1 MKQALCLATA
11 MALHLGIAESAS
23 AGTEPL
29 VARDMLEVTV
39 LALKG
44 DRAKALEMLS
54 KGNML
59 FRQGDVFV
67 YCIDGRGRV
76 LTHALPELVGR
87 DFSALSDKTGK
98 EFGAYMLINSREGQ
112 LGFTGYYLPTPGGFK
127 EVYREDYFTRVGDL
141 TCGAGYY
148 TTKTE

>member
-44 DRAKALEMLS
+44 DRSKALEMLS

-76 LTHALPELVGR
+76 LTHGLLDLVGR

-98 EFGAYMLINSREGQ
+98 EFGAYILINSREDQ
-112 LGFTGYYLPTPGGFK
+112 LGFTGYYLPKPGSSK
-127 EVYREDYFTRVGDL
+127 EVYREDYFTRVSDL